1 MSKLDFIKQQRKNKE
16 GADIMNKLDD
26 YFDLKDFEYNCDD
39 DYDNIFELRTLSES
53 EFNKILKTIEET
65 IEKAKK
71 DKQ

>member
-1 MSKLDFIKQQRKNKE
+1 
-16 GADIMNKLDD
+16 MNNLYDED
-26 YFDLKDFEYNCDD
+26 YFDLKDYKYNYD
-39 DYDNIFELRTLSES
+39 DYYNNNILELRTLSKS